1 MKKILLLSLIL
12 IVAVAFNGCL
22 MPETLP
28 DIVDTAIADGNF
40 TTLVQALTAADL
52 VETLRGEG
60 PFTVFAPDDA
70 AFAKVDAT
78 TLTNLIAD
86 VPNLTKVLLFHV
98 VSGKL
103 MAADVVAETELTS
116 VEGSPLAIV
125 VAGSTVTI
133 DVATITAT
141 DIECS
146 NGVIHVI
153 DTVMIPPTVEL

>member
-1 MKKILLLSLIL
+1 
-12 IVAVAFNGCL
+12 
-22 MPETLP
+22 MP
-28 DIVDTAIADGNF
+28 
-40 TTLVQALTAADL
+40 
-52 VETLRGEG
+52 
-60 PFTVFAPDDA
+60 
-70 AFAKVDAT
+70 
-78 TLTNLIAD
+78 LIAD

-125 VAGSTVTI
+125 VAGSTVTV